1 MQPHVTPHEAQAA
14 LDTVER
20 GRRRVVDEVGLP
32 SWYWWGLAVGWIVLG
47 VLADLDLPLITTVAT
62 FAFGAANAA
71 AMSRVASGRHRT
83 SGLSVRAS
91 VAGRHVR
98 AVVIGALVLLG
109 FLTVGLALAA
119 QADGAD
125 HPTTEASIVVAVVIL
140 LGGPRLF
147 EILKR
152 KAADAPAAA

>member
-1 MQPHVTPHEAQAA
+1 MEQRVTPHEAQAA

-20 GRRRVVDEVGLP
+20 GRRRVVEEVGLP
-32 SWYWWGLAVGWIVLG
+32 VWYWWGLAVGWIVLG
-47 VLADLDLPLITTVAT
+47 VLADLDQPVITSVAT
-62 FAFGAANAA
+62 FVFGAANSA

-83 SGLSVRAS
+83 SSISVRAS

-98 AVVIGALVLLG
+98 GFVIGALVLLG

-125 HPTTEASIVVAVVIL
+125 HPVTAASIVVAVIIL

-147 EILKR
+147 DVLKR
-152 KAADAPAAA
+152 KAADEPVAE